1 MIVDIKLL
9 NPDCKPIKGSDGAI
23 GFDIR
28 ANIKEPIT
36 IKCGE
41 VKLIP
46 LGFCVDLKEP
56 ELGMMLYMRSGLANK
71 HGLMLTNSVGVIDSD
86 YRGEVMASIWNTGT
100 TGKGFTVEPLDTIAS
115 SYSSRTKSSSSTLSI
130 SKLSYLSKS
139 NRLCSMEHYLTN
151 SI

>member
-9 NPDCKPIKGSDGAI
+9 NPDCKPIKGSEGAI
-23 GFDIR
+23 GFDVR
-28 ANIKEPIT
+28 ANIKESIT

-46 LGFCVDLKEP
+46 LGFSIDLKEP

-100 TGKGFTVEPLDTIAS
+100 SGKDFIVEPLDRIGQIVFHRAENIGFNIVSNLSDTE
-115 SYSSRTKSSSSTLSI
+115 RGTGGFGSTGI
-130 SKLSYLSKS
+130 
-139 NRLCSMEHYLTN
+139 
-151 SI
+151 

>member
-9 NPDCKPIKGSDGAI
+9 NNDCMPTKGSEGAI
-23 GFDIR
+23 GFDVK
-28 ANIKEPIT
+28 ANIKEPVS

-46 LGFCVDLKEP
+46 LGFCIDLKES

-100 TGKGFTVEPLDTIAS
+100 SGKEFTVQPLDRIGQVVFHRAEGVEFRLMNELSGTERGS
-115 SYSSRTKSSSSTLSI
+115 GGFGSTGL
-130 SKLSYLSKS
+130 
-139 NRLCSMEHYLTN
+139 
-151 SI
+151 